1 MSSAHKKC
9 DDARRIIAHHDNNC
23 NDARDDV
30 EDGQRPSSY
39 ETRYE
44 EDASHQQLAG
54 AASSSSSVLRH
65 PAAIRRAIKVMT
77 RCSNCKLQLAALFLC
92 VPVLLCLS
100 FQSFFV
106 GSNNKNGLRNYVL
119 LQERS
124 RVQKTAAAASSSHIV
139 YATNKAHVVGAFAS
153 ARSILENTH
162 TPEAVVVHFFRLRHD
177 NNNNNNNTAV
187 DYLYDVHD
195 DDFDVIKD
203 FVEAKGARIE
213 IHDYSLS
220 EVEMFIN
227 HHWENSLSY
236 EEAANLRDPS
246 NYGKC

>member
-9 DDARRIIAHHDNNC
+9 DDARRIIAHHDNC
-23 NDARDDV
+23 NDARDDI
-30 EDGQRPSSY
+30 EDGQRLSC
-39 ETRYE
+39 ETRNE
-44 EDASHQQLAG
+44 EDASSHQQLAR
-54 AASSSSSVLRH
+54 AASGISSVLRQ

-77 RCSNCKLQLAALFLC
+77 RCSNCKLLLAAVFLC
-92 VPVLLCLS
+92 VPVLLRLS

-106 GSNNKNGLRNYVL
+106 GSDKNGLRNYVIP
-119 LQERS
+119 QERS

-139 YATNKAHVVGAFAS
+139 YATNKAHIVGAFAS

>member
-9 DDARRIIAHHDNNC
+9 DDAPRIITRHDNC
-23 NDARDDV
+23 NDARDDI
-30 EDGQRPSSY
+30 EDGQRLSY
-39 ETRYE
+39 EKRNE
-44 EDASHQQLAG
+44 EDASSHQQLAR
-54 AASSSSSVLRH
+54 AASSSSSVFRH

-92 VPVLLCLS
+92 VPVLLRLS

-177 NNNNNNNTAV
+177 NNNNNNTAV
-187 DYLYDVHD
+187 DLYDVHD
-195 DDFDVIKD
+195 DDFDVVKD

-246 NYGKC
+246 NYGK